1 MIRRAL
7 ELREPLDTYAA
18 KLKVSIDAID
28 QEVYNN
34 DYLLDAKQRV
44 LKVIKEQLEP
54 LFLLTKELEGNA
66 DLQEGAYK
74 ASYSSLQEILPV
86 FDHVLSYFKSLQ
98 DRATRREFNSHRG
111 I

>member
-7 ELREPLDTYAA
+7 ELCEPLDTYAT
-18 KLKVSIDAID
+18 KLKVSVDTID

-34 DYLLDAKQRV
+34 DYLLDAEWRI

-66 DLQEGAYK
+66 DLREGVYK
-74 ASYSSLQEILPV
+74 ALYGSL
-86 FDHVLSYFKSLQ
+86 
-98 DRATRREFNSHRG
+98 
-111 I
+111 